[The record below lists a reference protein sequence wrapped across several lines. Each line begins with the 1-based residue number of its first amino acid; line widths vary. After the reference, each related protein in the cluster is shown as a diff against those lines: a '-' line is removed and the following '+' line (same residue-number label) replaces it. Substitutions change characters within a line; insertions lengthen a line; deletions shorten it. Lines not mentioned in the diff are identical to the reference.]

1 LSEQQELELA
11 KKAQVEKELEDAR
24 AEVLSF
30 KMTNEEYRKTLK
42 TKNSSLTDI
51 KRELDLLNS
60 ANSGRLKELEFT
72 SG

>member
-1 LSEQQELELA
+1 MSEQQELELA

-51 KRELDLLNS
+51 KRELDLLKS